1 VKCCLD
7 RKLIGEVLIER
18 GVITPAQLQ
27 AALEAKKNEPSVYV
41 GDILI
46 RMGFAAEIDI
56 VTALVLQC
64 NLPYIAVSQH
74 CIVPEVLCLIPGDIV
89 RRERVVPLDRIG
101 NIFSVVMANPLNETL
116 REEMERLTGCRI
128 AVFIS
133 TASEIGKAIDRFYPK
148 GA

>member
-1 VKCCLD
+1 MKCCLD